1 MPPINPPFPKPDK
14 AQAAL
19 TAQQIV
25 YLDYP
30 GGRLYG
36 EVIQVVSSHDR
47 CWVRPLAHVGQIAG
61 EPGPAPLPSSSPNSS
76 PNSPNQAGPVQ
87 DLRCGPDIIW
97 PLRLFTAA
105 LDQDWLAVLPQLP
118 EWTPG
123 EDRGCDR
130 AQTNALLHQL
140 LRTVEGLAPAESN

>member
-1 MPPINPPFPKPDK
+1 MPPTNPSFPKPDQ
-14 AQAAL
+14 AQATL

-25 YLDYP
+25 YLDHP

-36 EVIQVVSSHDR
+36 EVIQVVPSHDR
-47 CWVRPLAHVGQIAG
+47 CWVRPLANIGQISG
-61 EPGPAPLPSSSPNSS
+61 EPGPESVLDSS
-76 PNSPNQAGPVQ
+76 PNSPNQAYPVQ

-130 AQTNALLHQL
+130 AQANALLHQL
-140 LRTVEGLAPAESN
+140 LRTVEGLAPAASD